1 MVSEVQVREPSV
13 SQIRAELQNVL
24 GSRGFRQ
31 SPGLSK
37 LLRYI
42 CGSALLDQAER
53 ITEYTIAVD
62 VFGKPE
68 DFKEAKDSI
77 VRVEV
82 HRLRKRLAQFYEDEG
97 AAHAVHIVIPTGKYV
112 PQFVLREIREQAQ
125 EPPAHPKTPHAKT
138 ATRTIVIGIACAALI
153 LATVFFAYRVRQP
166 SEKALDAFWA
176 PVLESSNQIL
186 LCVGTLAG
194 GRGSSFHDAFSGLTL
209 RDFHGTDTEMVH
221 LDDAAT
227 LARFAAL
234 LESKGKSYRVASQSE
249 ATFAD
254 LQNTPVIL
262 IGLLNNDWTKRLV
275 GKLRFTVERP
285 APGKVFIRDSSDP
298 AQKDWF
304 IDYSTPL
311 LDVTKDY
318 ALVLRVFDPRT
329 EQMVV
334 TAGGISVFG
343 TLAAG
348 EFLTSANEIQKL
360 AAAAPKQWK
369 RQNLEL
375 VLSTEVI
382 RGRSG
387 HPKIEAI
394 HFW

>member
-1 MVSEVQVREPSV
+1 
-13 SQIRAELQNVL
+13 
-24 GSRGFRQ
+24 
-31 SPGLSK
+31 
-37 LLRYI
+37 
-42 CGSALLDQAER
+42 
-53 ITEYTIAVD
+53 
-62 VFGKPE
+62 
-68 DFKEAKDSI
+68 
-77 VRVEV
+77 
-82 HRLRKRLAQFYEDEG
+82 
-97 AAHAVHIVIPTGKYV
+97 
-112 PQFVLREIREQAQ
+112 
-125 EPPAHPKTPHAKT
+125 
-138 ATRTIVIGIACAALI
+138 
-153 LATVFFAYRVRQP
+153 
-166 SEKALDAFWA
+166 
-176 PVLESSNQIL
+176 
-186 LCVGTLAG
+186 
-194 GRGSSFHDAFSGLTL
+194 
-209 RDFHGTDTEMVH
+209 MVH

-285 APGKVFIRDSSDP
+285 APGKVFIRDSSNP
-298 AQKDWF
+298 AQKNWF

-360 AAAAPKQWK
+360 ETAAPKQWK